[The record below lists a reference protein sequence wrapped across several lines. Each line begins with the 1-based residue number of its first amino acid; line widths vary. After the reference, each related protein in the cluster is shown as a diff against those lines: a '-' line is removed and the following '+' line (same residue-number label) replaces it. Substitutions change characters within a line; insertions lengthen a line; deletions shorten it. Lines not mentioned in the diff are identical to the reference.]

1 MNQNLL
7 ALENSWF
14 RDIEDRLGD
23 QFETTL
29 QCYLRGRTEPEDR
42 IVGSVPALGV
52 GNGQLCLPETAG
64 ASQDQLSLPRRLA
77 IWLQNVFDSV
87 KFSLAPDEKPGIV
100 AWYVTEAQSDRFI
113 KAEAKLLL
121 KRVMVVHY

>member
-14 RDIEDRLGD
+14 RDIEDRFGD

-29 QCYLRGRTEPEDR
+29 QRHLRGRIESEDR

-52 GNGQLCLPETAG
+52 GDG
-64 ASQDQLSLPRRLA
+64 
-77 IWLQNVFDSV
+77 
-87 KFSLAPDEKPGIV
+87 
-100 AWYVTEAQSDRFI
+100 
-113 KAEAKLLL
+113 
-121 KRVMVVHY
+121 